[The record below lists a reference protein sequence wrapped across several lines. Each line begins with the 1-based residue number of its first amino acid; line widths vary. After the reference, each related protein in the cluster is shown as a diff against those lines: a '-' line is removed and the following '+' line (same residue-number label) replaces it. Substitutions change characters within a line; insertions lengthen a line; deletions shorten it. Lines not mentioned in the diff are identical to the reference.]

1 VTQMADL
8 NEKTSKIRLQYACLP
23 YRVKAGNQVEFML
36 VTSRETKR
44 WVIPKG
50 WPMKGKKPH
59 AGAAREALEEA
70 GLVGQV
76 GREPIGSYDYQKR
89 LKGGAAVPCRVEV
102 FPLAVKSQR
111 KSWPEKGQR
120 TLRWF
125 STEEAAEAVDEPEL
139 RDLIRQ
145 FGERLTATR
154 EES

>member
-1 VTQMADL
+1 MEKMSNST
-8 NEKTSKIRLQYACLP
+8 EKTPKTRVQYACLP
-23 YRVKAGNQVEFML
+23 YRVKAGGQVEFML

-76 GREPIGSYDYQKR
+76 GRAPVGSYDYQKR
-89 LKGGAAVPCRVEV
+89 LKGGAAVPVRVDV

-111 KSWPEKGQR
+111 KNWPEKGQR

-125 STEEAAEAVDEPEL
+125 NAEEAAEAVDEPEL
-139 RDLIRQ
+139 RDLIRE
-145 FGERLTATR
+145 FGMQMAVAQGEG
-154 EES
+154 